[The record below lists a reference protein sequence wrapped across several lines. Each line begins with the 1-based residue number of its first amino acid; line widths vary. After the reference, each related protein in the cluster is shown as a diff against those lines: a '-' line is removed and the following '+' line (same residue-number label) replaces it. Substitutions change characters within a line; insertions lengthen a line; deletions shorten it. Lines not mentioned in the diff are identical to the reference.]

1 MASPLRRV
9 SDPLSLWSLRNRLV
23 VGVVILS
30 ALGFIASVVVSRS
43 SLRFYLIN
51 QIDNQLTSVAGGSEL
66 RLDQAGIAPEEYNP
80 PTDSTQTSPGEGDDG
95 SVAKAAAPSTSSPL
109 RPLRQVPTT
118 MSVTLL
124 DPDGNIVGVVGG
136 DLNTQE
142 ISRYIQGFTP
152 KKVLTYSNT
161 PFTLRAPG
169 PDFRVLARVLPSE
182 IGSVVVAQSLHDIDE
197 TLRRLQVLF
206 IFIGLTALLLIGL
219 ASRKVIGIGLKP
231 LEAVEVTAESIASG
245 DLSARLPASKPDTEV
260 GRLVSSLNQ
269 MLARIEES
277 FAARTESED
286 RLRRFVADASHE
298 LRTPLTAIRGF
309 AELHRQG
316 AVKGEAQTTEL
327 ISRIETESVRMG
339 SLVEDLLLLARI
351 DQAREM
357 VKIPVDLLHTVNE
370 AVASARA
377 AGPEHP
383 IEILTQDQEIYVL
396 GDTNRIHQVIANLLA
411 NARTHTPVGTQIS
424 VAVTQSDDGVS
435 VSVSDKGPGLNE
447 ADQTRIFERFYRA
460 DPSRV
465 RSKDEG
471 SGLGLAIVDAVMRAH
486 GGRVSVTSKPG
497 EGATFTLFFPLEESV
512 EEEITKRDAR
522 PAGAES

>member
-1 MASPLRRV
+1 MASPLRKV
-9 SDPLSLWSLRNRLV
+9 TDPLSLWSLRNRLV

-30 ALGFIASVVVSRS
+30 ALGFIASDVVARN
-43 SLRFYLIN
+43 SLRYYLIN

-66 RLDQAGIAPEEYNP
+66 RLDQAGISPDEYTPPEAATETYSAESDGAP
-80 PTDSTQTSPGEGDDG
+80 
-95 SVAKAAAPSTSSPL
+95 VAKAAAPSQSSPL

-124 DPDGNIVGVVGG
+124 DTYGNIVGVVGG

-152 KKVLTYSNT
+152 IKVLNHNNA

-197 TLRRLQVLF
+197 TVRRLQVLF
-206 IFIGLTALLLIGL
+206 IFIGLIALLLIGI
-219 ASRKVIGIGLKP
+219 ASRKVINIGLKP
-231 LEAVEVTAESIASG
+231 LEAVEATAESIASG
-245 DLSARLPASKPDTEV
+245 DLSARLPTAKPDTEV

-269 MLARIEES
+269 MLTRIEES
-277 FAARTESED
+277 FAARTESEG

-327 ISRIETESVRMG
+327 ISRIEKESVRMG
-339 SLVEDLLLLARI
+339 SLVEDLLLLARL
-351 DQAREM
+351 DQSREM
-357 VKIPVDLLHTVNE
+357 VKVPVDLVQTVSD

-383 IEILTQDQEIYVL
+383 IAILNPEQELYVL
-396 GDTNRIHQVIANLLA
+396 GDSNRIHQVIANLLA
-411 NARTHTPVGTQIS
+411 NARTHTPAGTPISISITQTGDGVKIS
-424 VAVTQSDDGVS
+424 VA
-435 VSVSDKGPGLNE
+435 DKGPGLSE
-447 ADQTRIFERFYRA
+447 ADQSRIFERFYRA

-465 RSKDEG
+465 RASDEG

-486 GGRVSVTSKPG
+486 GGRVSVASIVG
-497 EGATFTLFFPLEESV
+497 EGATFTLFFPLEDSLEN
-512 EEEITKRDAR
+512 EDR
-522 PAGAES
+522 